1 MKRIGILTSLMVW
14 VSLGWT
20 GTAQGDA
27 VTDWNVIA
35 VQTIVNAGAA
45 HSSAVSFL
53 DNATVQ
59 VAIYDAVEAYSGK
72 FRPYHVHVTGAS
84 GSPVAAVAAAAHDVL
99 VNRFPAQAALLDLAY
114 QAYLANHGLF
124 ECISRRRSA
133 WCTKAELSDRADSET
148 PKEAP
153 PCNLCITSDWMFT
166 RRRSVTA

>member
-59 VAIYDAVEAYSGK
+59 VANI
-72 FRPYHVHVTGAS
+72 
-84 GSPVAAVAAAAHDVL
+84 
-99 VNRFPAQAALLDLAY
+99 
-114 QAYLANHGLF
+114 
-124 ECISRRRSA
+124 RRSRGVQRKIQA
-133 WCTKAELSDRADSET
+133 VPRARDRGVGFAGGSSCGGG
-148 PKEAP
+148 A
-153 PCNLCITSDWMFT
+153 
-166 RRRSVTA
+166 